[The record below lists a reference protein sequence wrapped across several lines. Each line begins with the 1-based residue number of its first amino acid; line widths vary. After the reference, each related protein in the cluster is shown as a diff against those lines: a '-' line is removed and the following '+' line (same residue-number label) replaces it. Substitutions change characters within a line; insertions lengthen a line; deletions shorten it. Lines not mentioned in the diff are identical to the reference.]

1 MSLVN
6 VVNELVVSNVSD
18 SVKFYEDNFGFIL
31 EDSFGDP
38 TTWAMVKKDNIVLM
52 FEDYNEACNEMNNY
66 PPKVNSSNLIMF
78 EYSDQESAKN
88 LYNLLKENNVE
99 FFKDYTETDYGKI
112 EFGIYDL
119 DKNMILVSAL
129 ME

>member
-6 VVNELVVSNVSD
+6 IINELVVSNVSK
-18 SVKFYEDNFGFIL
+18 SVKFYEDNFGFNL
-31 EDSFGDP
+31 EDSFGEP
-38 TTWAMVKKDNIVLM
+38 IVWAQVKKDNIVLM

-78 EYSDQESAKN
+78 EYSDQDSAKN
-88 LYNLLKENNVE
+88 LYELLKRNNVE

>member
-18 SVKFYEDNFGFIL
+18 SVKFYENNFGFSL
-31 EDSFGDP
+31 EDSFGEP
-38 TTWAMVKKDNIVLM
+38 IIWAMLKKDNVVLM

-129 ME
+129 VE

>member
-6 VVNELVVSNVSD
+6 IINELVVSDVSK
-18 SVKFYEDNFGFIL
+18 SVKFYEDNFGFNL
-31 EDSFGDP
+31 EDSFGEP
-38 TTWAMVKKDNIVLM
+38 IVWAMVKKDNIVLM
-52 FEDYNEACNEMNNY
+52 FEDYNEACNEMKNY

-78 EYSDQESAKN
+78 EYSDQDSAKN
-88 LYNLLKENNVE
+88 LYELLKRNNVE

>member
-1 MSLVN
+1 MALN
-6 VVNELVVSNVSD
+6 NIINELVVSNVSD
-18 SVKFYEDNFGFIL
+18 SVKFYENNFGFIL
-31 EDSFGDP
+31 EDSFGEP
-38 TTWAMVKKDNIVLM
+38 IIWAMLKKDNVVLM

>member
-78 EYSDQESAKN
+78 EYSDQKSAKN